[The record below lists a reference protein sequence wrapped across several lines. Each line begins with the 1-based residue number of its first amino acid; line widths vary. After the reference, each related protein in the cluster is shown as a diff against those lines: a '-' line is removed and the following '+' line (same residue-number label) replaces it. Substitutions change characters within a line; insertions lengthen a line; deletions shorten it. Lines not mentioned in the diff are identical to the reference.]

1 MGDKKDKMAKL
12 IITENGEV
20 KIEGDFNR
28 NALITILRK
37 ELKYQEELERIK
49 IAEKLKQEIEDLREK
64 ENIR

>member
-37 ELKYQEELERIK
+37 ELKYQEELERLEISK
-49 IAEKLKQEIEDLREK
+49 EVEDNIEKLNNNK
-64 ENIR
+64 

>member
-28 NALITILRK
+28 NDLITILRK
-37 ELKYQEELERIK
+37 ELKYQEELERLEISKAVEDNIK
-49 IAEKLKQEIEDLREK
+49 KLNNNK
-64 ENIR
+64 